1 MFTRNLTA
9 TYNTTTVHFPEPIE
23 WSETPKVV
31 ETELLTESGF
41 TKTNFMRDT
50 YQRNIAV
57 TCQVTGT
64 TYKKIKAIS
73 LHRSLTITFTDEV
86 GATQTMTARIRDFN
100 GVQYEPSKGLFG
112 GSSIPLYTVSFNI
125 IEF

>member
-9 TYNTTTVHFPEPIE
+9 TYNTTTVHFPEPME

-73 LHRSLTITFTDEV
+73 LHRSLTVTFTDEV
-86 GATQTMTARIRDFN
+86 
-100 GVQYEPSKGLFG
+100 
-112 GSSIPLYTVSFNI
+112 
-125 IEF
+125 